1 MTHFTPTSTP
11 TPALA
16 SAPKQAYARPALHD
30 AGSWNTA
37 TLQASVP
44 VIPIGPGS
52 LRLPTRRDT
61 W

>member
-1 MTHFTPTSTP
+1 MTHLPQRSTSTP
-11 TPALA
+11 KKT
-16 SAPKQAYARPALHD
+16 YVRPVLHD

-52 LRLPTRRDT
+52 IRLPDRRNT